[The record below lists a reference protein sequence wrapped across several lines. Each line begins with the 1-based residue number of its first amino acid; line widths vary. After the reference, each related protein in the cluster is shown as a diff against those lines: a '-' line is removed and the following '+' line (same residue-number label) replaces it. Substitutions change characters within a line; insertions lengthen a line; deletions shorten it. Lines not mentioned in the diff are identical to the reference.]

1 MRIERGDQRRRLR
14 HHPRRPPLPLAVD
27 PGRSL
32 PALQKRPP
40 RLCEIAERAGAK
52 ATGRR
57 VRRLRRSGCR
67 PPSALRQP
75 RRDRLSGSAPW
86 SRSIQPQ
93 DTGRRAAS
101 AAQPFRRFGG
111 PVDHLF
117 GKPHARHDLPKAR
130 MRPQTAPA
138 WIEAQPYEPV
148 RALGKGGFERC
159 QRRLVAAEPG
169 LYQSNAIGCNK
180 AATSE
185 PVQLSECGSRLLA
198 AARHPLDKA
207 ARRNRDRPFGCRR
220 LDGAECRAASHSPS
234 S

>member
-101 AAQPFRRFGG
+101 AAQPFSSIWRAGRSLMRETACAPRSAQSADAPADRASVDRGAAIRASAGARQRRF
-111 PVDHLF
+111 
-117 GKPHARHDLPKAR
+117 
-130 MRPQTAPA
+130 
-138 WIEAQPYEPV
+138 
-148 RALGKGGFERC
+148 RALPAPP
-159 QRRLVAAEPG
+159 RRG
-169 LYQSNAIGCNK
+169 
-180 AATSE
+180 
-185 PVQLSECGSRLLA
+185 R
-198 AARHPLDKA
+198 ARPLPEQCH
-207 ARRNRDRPFGCRR
+207 RV
-220 LDGAECRAASHSPS
+220 
-234 S
+234 